1 MDIDRLVKLVE
12 AEVKRL
18 LEEGKGSTTLPPPKE
33 PDLLVLGL
41 HSPPGEALLQQLEKE
56 GATPLAW
63 QEGAAVDKFQTIL
76 VWDLNWTDV
85 AKVALGLFDTPPLQ
99 TLFDAVV
106 KGKKVLI
113 PPLSLPPQCPPAL
126 QDLLNR
132 YWQTILSFGIEPA
145 SSTSSSASSSTPSS
159 TSSPPPSPPKKLII
173 TQDDVREAKEKGLQL
188 LTIPA
193 GSIVTD
199 LARELAERLNLEIKE
214 VES

>member
-18 LEEGKGSTTLPPPKE
+18 LEEGKGSATLPPPKE

-56 GATPLAW
+56 GAIPLAW
-63 QEGAAVDKFQTIL
+63 QEGTAVDKFQTIL

-85 AKVALGLFDTPPLQ
+85 AKVALGLFDTPPLH
-99 TLFDAVV
+99 TLFDAIV
-106 KGKKVLI
+106 KGKRVLI
-113 PPLSLPPQCPPAL
+113 PPLSLPSQCPPAL
-126 QDLLNR
+126 QNLLNR

-145 SSTSSSASSSTPSS
+145 SSTSSPSLPC
-159 TSSPPPSPPKKLII
+159 PPPSPPKKLII

>member
-56 GATPLAW
+56 GAIPLAW
-63 QEGAAVDKFQTIL
+63 QEGTAVDKFQTIL

-99 TLFDAVV
+99 TLFDAIV
-106 KGKKVLI
+106 KGKRVLI
-113 PPLSLPPQCPPAL
+113 PPLSLPSQCPPAL
-126 QDLLNR
+126 QNLLNR

-145 SSTSSSASSSTPSS
+145 SSTSSPSLPC
-159 TSSPPPSPPKKLII
+159 PPPSPPKKLII